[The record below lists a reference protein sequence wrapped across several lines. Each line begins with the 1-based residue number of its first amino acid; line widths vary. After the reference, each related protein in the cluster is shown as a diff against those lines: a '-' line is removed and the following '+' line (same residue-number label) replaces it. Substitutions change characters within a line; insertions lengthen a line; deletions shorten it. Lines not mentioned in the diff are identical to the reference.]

1 MSPAASRGSSLLIS
15 ENPAPSP
22 DKKRRGGGPKTA
34 AGKEASSRNAR
45 RHGLAAITHRQ
56 PVCSSETQRLAKIL
70 CDNDDAPQLVAVAK
84 TIVEN
89 EMEMHAIREEELA
102 VVKRLREPTA
112 VALSKGDNGFELG
125 IACSMAAWLGH
136 REIEARA
143 PHLLEKCKEQLP
155 KRPDD
160 WPEHLQWEWQGT
172 LVPDDLKT
180 LVQECESDE
189 EMARALAM
197 AERHLKKQER
207 DEFEA
212 FECALLDL
220 ARLDRYY
227 RRAWARQKR
236 AICNFTNIRYL
247 RRRIAGSG

>member
-1 MSPAASRGSSLLIS
+1 MIPQSQ
-15 ENPAPSP
+15 APSP
-22 DKKRRGGGPKTA
+22 DNKRRGGGPKTA
-34 AGKEASSRNAR
+34 EGKRASSRNAR

-56 PVCSSETQRLAKIL
+56 AVCSSETQRLARLL
-70 CDNDDAPQLVAVAK
+70 CGDDDDPQLMMAAK
-84 TIVEN
+84 TIIEN
-89 EMEMHAIREEELA
+89 EMAMHAIREQELA

-112 VALSKGDNGFELG
+112 VALAKGDNGLKLG

-136 REIEARA
+136 REIEATA
-143 PHLLEKCKEQLP
+143 PQLLEKYKDQLP
-155 KRPDD
+155 KRPED
-160 WPEHLQWEWQGT
+160 WPDDLPWEWQGT

-180 LVQECESDE
+180 LLEECELDE

-220 ARLDRYY
+220 VRLDRYY
-227 RRAWARQKR
+227 RRAWSRQKR
-236 AICNFTNIRYL
+236 AICNFANIKYL
-247 RRRIAGSG
+247 RRREAGSA

>member
-1 MSPAASRGSSLLIS
+1 MIS
-15 ENPAPSP
+15 ESQAPSL
-22 DKKRRGGGPKTA
+22 DKKRRGGGPKTVT
-34 AGKEASSRNAR
+34 GKRASSRNAR
-45 RHGLAAITHRQ
+45 RHGLAATTHRHH
-56 PVCSSETQRLAKIL
+56 VCSSETQRLARIL

-143 PHLLEKCKEQLP
+143 PHLLEKYKDQLP

-160 WPEHLQWEWQGT
+160 WPDDLPWEWQGT

-180 LVQECESDE
+180 VLEDGEAE
-189 EMARALAM
+189 EETARAMAM

-207 DEFEA
+207 DDFAA
-212 FECALLDL
+212 FEGALLDL
-220 ARLDRYY
+220 VRLDRYY
-227 RRAWARQKR
+227 RRAWSRQKR
-236 AICNFTNIRYL
+236 AIRNFANLKYL
-247 RRRIAGSG
+247 RRRESGSA